1 MIEADFIA
9 VTKEQV
15 CSITGGGGS
24 GEARSYGGGGEH
36 WLHASGRTGSELLV
50 GFMWFLCT
58 KVLNVE

>member
-24 GEARSYGGGGEH
+24 GEARSYGGAE
-36 WLHASGRTGSELLV
+36 ST
-50 GFMWFLCT
+50 GFMPQAGQGQSF
-58 KVLNVE
+58 